1 MTGPLDGLRVFD
13 LSRILAGPSCTQMLG
28 DLGADIIKI
37 ERPGVGDDTRGW
49 GPPYLS
55 DDQGQNTSEAAYYL
69 AANRNKR
76 SISLDIEKPEGQAL
90 ARKLIGQCDILVENF
105 KTGGLAKYGLGYEQ
119 LKDQFPS
126 LIYCSITGFGQTGP
140 YAERAGYD
148 YLLQGLGG
156 IMSITGEPQGEP
168 VKAGVAIA
176 DLITGLHAT
185 IAILAALHHRDATG
199 QGQHIDLAL
208 LDATVAL
215 LANQGLNYLVSG
227 QVPPRMGNA
236 HPNIVPYQV
245 FAVAD
250 GHMILAV
257 GNDAQFARYCDCAG
271 RPDLA
276 TDDRFRTNSGRVR
289 HREQLVP
296 ILEAIMRTRTLADWI
311 AGLEALKVPCSPI
324 NQIDQVFADPQVQ
337 HRGMQIAMTGHAA
350 TGQPVPLIAYPA
362 KLSATPASY
371 RRPPPMLGQHTDSI
385 LQDMLG
391 LDDQALADLHAKKVI

>member
-1 MTGPLDGLRVFD
+1 MTGPLEGLRVFD

-37 ERPGVGDDTRGW
+37 ERPGIGDDTRGW
-49 GPPYLS
+49 GPPYLQ
-55 DDQGQNTSEAAYYL
+55 DDNGQNTSEAAYYL

-76 SISLDIEKPEGQAL
+76 SITLDIEQPEGQAL
-90 ARKLIGQCDILVENF
+90 ARQLIGQCDILVENF
-105 KTGGLAKYGLGYEQ
+105 KTGGLAKYNLGYEQ
-119 LKDQFPS
+119 IKEQFPS

-156 IMSITGEPQGEP
+156 IMSITGEPQGQP
-168 VKAGVAIA
+168 VKAGVAIS

-185 IAILAALHHRDATG
+185 IAILAALHHRDVTG

-257 GNDAQFARYCDCAG
+257 GNDGQFARYCQFAG

-276 TDDRFRTNSGRVR
+276 SDERFRTNSGRVR
-289 HREQLVP
+289 HRDQLVP
-296 ILEAIMRTRTLADWI
+296 ILEAIMTTRTLAAWI
-311 AGLEALKVPCSPI
+311 EGLEALKVPCSPI
-324 NQIDQVFADPQVQ
+324 NKIDQVFADPQVQ
-337 HRGMQIAMTGHAA
+337 HRGMQIALTGHAA
-350 TGQPVPLIAYPA
+350 TQQPVPLIAYPA

-371 RRPPPMLGQHTDSI
+371 RRPPPTLGQHTDSV

-391 LDDQALADLHAKKVI
+391 LDDQTLADLHAKKVI